1 MKCRRIDSARF
12 ELHDPSRQKST
23 RLTGSQVARHLEIRE
38 GEGMKCR
45 RVGSTRLELH
55 VSSQQKST
63 RVTGSKVARHLEIFC
78 YVLERVRV

>member
-1 MKCRRIDSARF
+1 
-12 ELHDPSRQKST
+12 
-23 RLTGSQVARHLEIRE
+23 
-38 GEGMKCR
+38 MKCR